1 MSPPGR
7 PKGEFPR
14 PEAEGSPVS
23 PPGRPKGEFPRP
35 EAEGSP
41 MSPPGRAA
49 RAPAPAPLAWVGTL
63 VEEMDRRMAAQVAA
77 MRGSAT
83 EPALKN
89 LVITDAEVDALLARG
104 PQDGAA
110 TLPPGSLAEQ
120 VVRSG
125 GDSALRVLVLQQRF
139 GLSGFELDVVLAC
152 LVLDIERRFER
163 LYAYLNDDLTRARPS
178 VDVLVRLLVP
188 GRQRVA
194 WQAALTADAPLLRL
208 GVLVADDAGRSAQPD
223 LFRVADGVSR
233 FLLERDGVD
242 ARLARLRSDD
252 DVPPLAPRLW
262 QRRGHAAALAA
273 VLARRTPRAA
283 ALLVHV
289 QGRDAGA
296 RRFAVESAC
305 AQVQL
310 GCLVLDGRKLRR
322 SGSELEAVLVAA
334 LRDALLRDA
343 VLLVDPADACM
354 EDADRQADLRA
365 ALQPWLRGF
374 PVVVAFGCEA
384 ALPLAA
390 WFPAT
395 PLFELPLPLPDM
407 AEREDA
413 WTEVLAGMTPLAAAP
428 RAALAQALAVKFR
441 TSDGEIAAA
450 AQQACNER
458 AAAAGTRAGGA
469 AAAGGA
475 AGDASAEAAAW
486 SRALHAVAGRVTA
499 PRLHQLAEAMAPTHD
514 LRDLVLPPDKAD
526 VLHDIVRRVRH
537 RRTVLENWGFDAVSA
552 RGRGLVALFHGASGT
567 GKTMAADAIACS
579 LHMQLFRIDLAGVVS
594 KYIGE
599 TEKNLRAIFDEA
611 DRADAVLFFDEADAL
626 FGKRSEVKDAHDR
639 YANIEINYLLQR
651 IEMFEGIAILATNK
665 RSHLDE
671 AFLRRIHVTLE
682 FPLPRAAER
691 VQLWDRSFPQAAP
704 LAGDID
710 WDFLAQRFDLTGGA
724 IRNAALGA
732 AYLAAEAGR
741 PIGMREVVNALR
753 TELVKVGRR
762 VQDSE
767 FAPHAQL
774 LALAAAPLRPVAAP
788 MRRPAV
794 ADPTLAATEE

>member
-1 MSPPGR
+1 VRRSLSGATP
-7 PKGEFPR
+7 
-14 PEAEGSPVS
+14 A
-23 PPGRPKGEFPRP
+23 
-35 EAEGSP
+35 
-41 MSPPGRAA
+41 AA
-49 RAPAPAPLAWVGTL
+49 RMPAPVPLAWVDLL
-63 VEEMDRRMAAQVAA
+63 VTEMDRRIGVQVAA
-77 MRGSAT
+77 MRGGAT

-89 LVITDAEVDALLARG
+89 LVITDAEVDALLARDA
-104 PQDGAA
+104 QAGAA
-110 TLPPGSLAEQ
+110 TLPPGSLAEH
-120 VVRSG
+120 VVRGG
-125 GDSALRVLVLQQRF
+125 GDSALQVLLLQQRF

-178 VDVLVRLLVP
+178 VDVLLRLLVP

-194 WQAALTADAPLLRL
+194 WQAALAADARLLRL
-208 GVLVADDAGRSAQPD
+208 GVLVADDAGRGPQPD
-223 LFRVADGVSR
+223 LFRVSDGASR

-242 ARLARLRSDD
+242 ARVARLRNDE
-252 DVPPLAPRLW
+252 DVPPLAPQLW
-262 QRRGHAAALAA
+262 QQRGHADALWAA
-273 VLARRTPRAA
+273 LARRTASAA

-289 QGRDAGA
+289 HGRDAGA
-296 RRFAVESAC
+296 RRHAVASAC
-305 AQVQL
+305 ERAGL

-322 SGSELEAVLVAA
+322 CGADLETVLAAA
-334 LRDALLRDA
+334 LRDALLRDM
-343 VLLVDPADACM
+343 VLLVDPADACV

-365 ALQPWLRGF
+365 ALQPWLREF
-374 PVVVAFGCEA
+374 PVVVAFGSEA
-384 ALPLAA
+384 PLPLAA
-390 WFPAT
+390 WFPAAE
-395 PLFELPLPLPDM
+395 LVDLPLPLPGI
-407 AEREDA
+407 AEREAA
-413 WTEVLAGMTPLAAAP
+413 WSDVLAKIAPLAPEP

-450 AQQACNER
+450 AQQARSERR
-458 AAAAGTRAGGA
+458 AATAGEAGSDDDAGEAGG
-469 AAAGGA
+469 
-475 AGDASAEAAAW
+475 GDEAAAW
-486 SRALHAVAGRVTA
+486 SRTLHAVAGRVTA
-499 PRLHQLAEAMAPTHD
+499 PRLHQLAEAMVPTHD
-514 LRDLVLPPDKAD
+514 LGDLVLPPDKAD

-537 RRTVLENWGFDAVSA
+537 RRTVLENWGFDAVST

-567 GKTMAADAIACS
+567 GKTMAADAIAHS
-579 LHMQLFRIDLAGVVS
+579 LRMQLFRIDLAGVVS

-651 IEMFEGIAILATNK
+651 IELFEGIAILATNK
-665 RSHLDE
+665 RGHLDE

-682 FPLPRAAER
+682 FALPRAAER
-691 VQLWDRSFPQAAP
+691 VRLWDRSFPQAAP

-710 WDFLAQRFDLTGGA
+710 WDFLAQRFELTGGA

-767 FAPHAQL
+767 FAPHTPL
-774 LALAAAPLRPVAAP
+774 LA
-788 MRRPAV
+788 PA
-794 ADPTLAATEE
+794 ADPARAAGPPRRRAAVPHHPSLAATEE